1 MSQPQKC
8 TFWEKDPKDKN
19 LTLLLFVTTAH
30 DFALKIETGWSTRV
44 AKSILKTR
52 NDNDK
57 C

>member
-19 LTLLLFVTTAH
+19 LILLLFVTTAH